1 MPTSDTVAV
10 KAGKRASFGRISYS
24 QEGVY
29 IYSITEAKGNT
40 PGMTY
45 DVLPRFAM
53 VTVEEGEDSLVASVT
68 YGKTQE
74 TADEDENLTITN
86 TYGQTADL
94 SVKKVVNSSRSTD
107 KTKDFKFK
115 VTLYNDIAHKNVKK
129 LTGTYGDIKFA
140 NGVAVFSLKDGQT
153 KTAKGLPVGTYFTAD
168 ETDSGGLVK
177 SLSVKRT
184 ETGSVVTCTN
194 TYKPTTPTTTTN
206 RTTPGTSS
214 SSSYNRTSTPK
225 TADETP
231 QALVLALGIAGALG
245 IAASQLRRR
254 RETE

>member
-29 IYSITEAKGNT
+29 IYSITEAKGTT

-45 DVLPRFAM
+45 DTTPRFAM
-53 VTVEEGEDSLVASVT
+53 VTVEEGEDSLVAEVT
-68 YGKTQE
+68 YGKTQD

-94 SVKKVVNSSRSTD
+94 SVKKVVSSSRAED
-107 KTKDFKFK
+107 KTKSFKFK
-115 VTLYNDIAHKNVKK
+115 VTLYEDKDHKKVRK
-129 LTGTYGDIKFA
+129 LTGSYGDLTFK
-140 NGVAVFSLKDGQT
+140 NGVAEFTLKGGQS

-177 SLSVKRT
+177 SLSVKQT
-184 ETGSVVTCTN
+184 ATGSVVTCTN
-194 TYKPTTPTTTTN
+194 TYKPTTPSRTTTT
-206 RTTPGTSS
+206 PSS
-214 SSSYNRTSTPK
+214 SSSYSRTSTPK

-231 QALVLALGIAGALG
+231 RALVLALGIAGALG

-254 RETE
+254 REAE